1 MRRFS
6 LYDKAAEEVDLI
18 LSVMKRS
25 GARFARLAPA
35 FTGLGTI
42 WLIVTLLGVLSRLF
56 TRFGQR
62 LFSFETY
69 IRLLQSVFIWIP
81 YFVSLFELVAF
92 VVFLIVWARRL
103 PRLGIDPLAS
113 RLAVSWGVFLIAY
126 LVFHFFVN
134 FGVVFL
140 TNSTAQ
146 TEFYLGNDGITYARS
161 LLSDFNGIAFL
172 AIPLML
178 TAITLRNRRILVL
191 SLIYL
196 ALLLAGFVLQV
207 YYSNPF
213 RIPAN
218 GSMVMWIMGLVTSL
232 LLPAVFFTIG
242 AILKREKEVEE
253 P

>member
-1 MRRFS
+1 MRKFS

-35 FTGLGTI
+35 FTGLGVI
-42 WLIVTLLGVLSRLF
+42 WLIVVLLGLLSGLF
-56 TRFGQR
+56 SRFGQR
-62 LFSFETY
+62 LFPLETF
-69 IRLLQSVFIWIP
+69 IRLLQSVFMWIP
-81 YFVSLFELVAF
+81 YFVALFELVAI
-92 VVFLIVWARRL
+92 VAFLIVWAHRL

-126 LVFHFFVN
+126 LVFSLFVS
-134 FGVVFL
+134 FGMVFL

-146 TEFYLGNDGITYARS
+146 TETYLGNDGITYARL

-172 AIPLML
+172 AIPFVL
-178 TAITLRNRRILVL
+178 TAITLRNRKILVL
-191 SLIYL
+191 SLVYL

-213 RIPAN
+213 RVPAN
-218 GSMVMWIMGLVTSL
+218 ASMILWIMGIVTSFF
-232 LLPAVFFTIG
+232 LPAVFFTIG

-253 P
+253 Q